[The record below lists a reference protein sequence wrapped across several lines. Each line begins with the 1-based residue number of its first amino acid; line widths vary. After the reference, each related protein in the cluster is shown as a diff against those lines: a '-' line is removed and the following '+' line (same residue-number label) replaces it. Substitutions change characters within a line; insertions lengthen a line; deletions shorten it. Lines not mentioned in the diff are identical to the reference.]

1 MPHLLLWPG
10 GGRGGRAG
18 VHPGHAVFMDTARE
32 AGSGG
37 GTICPPSAVVNMERG
52 RRRIKKAVGK
62 LHTSRLPSAFCPRP
76 TVLQPPPPV
85 AVFWGFLGWP
95 SARRAVSALSRAP
108 VRS

>member
-18 VHPGHAVFMDTARE
+18 VHPGHAVFVDTACE
-32 AGSGG
+32 AGPGG
-37 GTICPPSAVVNMERG
+37 GTICPPSAVVNIARG

-62 LHTSRLPSAFCPRP
+62 CEAPRLPSACCPRL
-76 TVLQPPPPV
+76 TVPQPPPV
-85 AVFWGFLGWP
+85 AVLWGFLGSE